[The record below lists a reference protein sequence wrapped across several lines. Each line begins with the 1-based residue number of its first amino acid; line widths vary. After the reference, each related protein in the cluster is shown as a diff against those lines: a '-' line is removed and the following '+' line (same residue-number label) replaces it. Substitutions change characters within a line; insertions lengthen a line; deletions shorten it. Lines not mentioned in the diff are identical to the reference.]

1 MATIFTNAINFL
13 GATLKQTV
21 TADFLRDYQH
31 ANKLFVGNDFELV
44 PKSGYLFHVCF
55 DVNSTLANGYIN
67 DGKTLTQLAL
77 MVKSADLPRYS
88 VENKLYNAYNRPNL
102 IQTKIKYDNLTISFH
117 DDSMNV
123 VRNFW
128 YDYYNYYYRDSD
140 KTEQGFQ
147 LSYKYLPDPLGA
159 FGFSRRKDSS
169 ENYLRSIRIYSLSRS
184 TYSEYLLVNPIIT
197 AFKHGE
203 HENTSAS
210 ANMTN
215 SMTFAYENVLYRE
228 GDVSEDVIDG
238 YANLYYDRR
247 PSPLNRVGTRRSIF
261 GQRGLIDTTGSI
273 IKDITNGNFISA
285 IFKTAT
291 ARQTFKGVNIGK
303 AAISEAKQLVT
314 IGATNAITGM
324 ITSQMRQTPPGGR
337 AVVSPLSLDGVVKNA
352 FNGIARDTSTLALL
366 GTAALLNSKSTPKTY
381 QQTPITQANRT
392 NLQNNY
398 NPQFPRV
405 PGAAAPVTAG
415 STTLTANSQNLIDR
429 PTNQLGS
436 DIRQSPLDISY
447 DIKTIDRQIQD
458 NSVTASYTE
467 KQITQSS
474 NLITNLNNKLTIAR
488 SSNAAPA
495 EIVSLESQIATA
507 QQQRDD
513 NVKRLTDVRALI
525 GQLQAK
531 YSDNVRRLNNLR

>member
-77 MVKSADLPRYS
+77 MVKSADLPRYNI
-88 VENKLYNAYNRPNL
+88 ENKLYNAYNRPNL
-102 IQTKIKYDNLTISFH
+102 IQTKIKYDNLTINFH

-197 AFKHGE
+197 SFKHGE

-366 GTAALLNSKSTPKTY
+366 GTAALLNSKSTSKTY

-495 EIVSLESQIATA
+495 EIIDLESQIATA

-513 NVKRLTDVRALI
+513 NIKRLTDVRALI

-531 YSDNVRRLNNLR
+531 YSDSVRRLNNLR